1 MCDRVVTV
9 IDMSGVNTC
18 PLERFTRLGVIL
30 NTLLMVVFQLLI
42 TTIFPLQSKHMLLRQ
57 QGRCDGSLN
66 SNHTQRQRFEAG
78 GWAGG

>member
-30 NTLLMVVFQLLI
+30 NTLLIFRFGLSVAKLQYIYLIIAYSEKSSLI
-42 TTIFPLQSKHMLLRQ
+42 TR
-57 QGRCDGSLN
+57 SLFVMN
-66 SNHTQRQRFEAG
+66 ASMSR
-78 GWAGG
+78 